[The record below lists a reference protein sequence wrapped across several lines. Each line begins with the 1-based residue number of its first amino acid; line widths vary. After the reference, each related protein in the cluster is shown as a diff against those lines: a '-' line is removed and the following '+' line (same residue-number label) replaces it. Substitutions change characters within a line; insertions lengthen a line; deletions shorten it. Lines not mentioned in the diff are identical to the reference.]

1 MEMMDR
7 SVSAAVLRHRL
18 VQVLEEAGVL
28 ETTAIARAF
37 RSVPRELFLPRVA
50 AEKGLE
56 AVYRDEAIPTKFD
69 AAGSAVSSSSQP
81 TVMAAMLSR
90 LELQPGLRVLE
101 VGAGTGYNAALLSTI
116 VGPSGSVTSVDID
129 AVVARHARGAL
140 RSGGYPVRVV
150 TGDGRDGVRTYA
162 PYDRIIVTAS
172 SDRLPAAWVEQ
183 LREGG
188 LLEVPLRIPSLI
200 ETQFIPTLRKTGGE
214 LATVAVI
221 PGGFIPL
228 RGLADS
234 STPALRH
241 PLLAASDHTR
251 AGPQAPL
258 KAIAGQALASLS
270 TARKRRLLRVALSDG
285 QRRPLRVRA
294 STESLTLYL
303 ALTLPP
309 ARAVRV
315 MPGWGV
321 GLISRDGSGL
331 AYVPSQPRR
340 GTSLTTALMMHGDQA
355 PADEL
360 QAAVEE
366 WDRHGRPGAAD
377 LEFGVSQNPNTPLRI
392 RWKPTPSARHA
403 RTR

>member
-1 MEMMDR
+1 MMDR
-7 SVSAAVLRHRL
+7 SVSAAALRHRL

-200 ETQFIPTLRKTGGE
+200 ETQFNPSENGRGARHGRRDPRRIHTAPRPRRQQHAGSPASASRRERPHASRAAGSAEGNRRTGTR
-214 LATVAVI
+214 LAQHRSEAA
-221 PGGFIPL
+221 PAP
-228 RGLADS
+228 RGAQRWPAAPAPCSREHRITHALPRADA
-234 STPALRH
+234 T
-241 PLLAASDHTR
+241 ASASGAGDAWLGSR
-251 AGPQAPL
+251 AH
-258 KAIAGQALASLS
+258 
-270 TARKRRLLRVALSDG
+270 
-285 QRRPLRVRA
+285 
-294 STESLTLYL
+294 
-303 ALTLPP
+303 
-309 ARAVRV
+309 
-315 MPGWGV
+315 
-321 GLISRDGSGL
+321 
-331 AYVPSQPRR
+331 QPRR
-340 GTSLTTALMMHGDQA
+340 QRSGLRSVSATSRNQSHHGLDDA
-355 PADEL
+355 
-360 QAAVEE
+360 
-366 WDRHGRPGAAD
+366 RRPGPGRRASGRRR
-377 LEFGVSQNPNTPLRI
+377 GVGPPRTPGR
-392 RWKPTPSARHA
+392 R
-403 RTR
+403 